1 MASTLNQYPQRD
13 SLYSVTPDG
22 VAAFNRYQNRLVM
35 LDALASEV
43 WLRADG
49 VTPLCAIIHD
59 IAGVSG
65 AAVSVLLHTVPILAV
80 VLNSEGVLYLTE
92 RPAALP
98 YHLSLPQEDQ
108 NVERMVESMIEAGWI
123 DRP

>member
-1 MASTLNQYPQRD
+1 MIATLDQYPQRD

-35 LDALASEV
+35 LDALASEI

-49 VTPLCAIIHD
+49 VTPLRAIAGD

-65 AAVSVLLHTVPILAV
+65 TAVSALLHIVPILTV
-80 VLNSEGVLYLTE
+80 VLNSEGLLYLTE

-98 YHLSLPQEDQ
+98 YHLTLPQEDQ
-108 NVERMVESMIEAGWI
+108 DTARMVESMIESGWI
-123 DRP
+123 DHL